1 MPVKE
6 REELWNERIDQ
17 WRDSGLSQRAFA
29 LREGYPVRQVG
40 YWVRRL
46 TGDQAAAAMLP
57 VVVKQAPAAPALIL
71 RGRQGWTIEVPT
83 ATPASWLADLLRG
96 L

>member
-1 MPVKE
+1 MPVKA
-6 REELWNERIDQ
+6 REELWKERIGQ
-17 WRDSGLSQRAFA
+17 WRESGLSQRAFA

-46 TGDQAAAAMLP
+46 TGDQAAAVMVP
-57 VVVKQAPAAPALIL
+57 VAIKQAPAAPALML
-71 RGRQGWTIEVPT
+71 RGPQGWTIEVPA
-83 ATPASWLADLLRG
+83 ATPASWLADLLRN